1 MAAHP
6 EHGLLLAAA
15 IRVGGVALILAGVL
29 GDVQVVDVQL
39 SVVVSAVDEE
49 AASGVVD
56 LLLPGIE
63 MRK

>member
-15 IRVGGVALILAGVL
+15 IRVGGVALVLAGVL
-29 GDVQVVDVQL
+29 RDVQVVNVQL
-39 SVVVSAVDEE
+39 GVVVSAVDEE

>member
-6 EHGLLLAAA
+6 EHRLLFAAA
-15 IRVGGVALILAGVL
+15 VRVGGVALVLARVL

-49 AASGVVD
+49 AAGGVVYF
-56 LLLPGIE
+56 LLVGLE
-63 MRK
+63 

>member
-15 IRVGGVALILAGVL
+15 VRVGGVALVLAGVL

-39 SVVVSAVDEE
+39 GVVVSAVDIE
-49 AASGVVD
+49 AAGGVVD
-56 LLLPGIE
+56 FLLE
-63 MRK
+63 KVQ